1 MPRVKPFKAVRPS
14 RDKVALVSS
23 KSYEAYS
30 PAELGAKLDFN
41 PFTFLHVINPGY
53 KYHQEIEGR
62 ERFKL
67 VHNRYLEFKENG
79 VFISDEKPSFYIY
92 QTTQGG
98 EVFCGIIAA
107 TSVEDYETG
116 LIKKHEGTIESR
128 EILFE
133 NYLKETGFNAE
144 PVLLTY
150 KSNLEIEKII
160 DSIKEHRPEYEFTTT
175 DKIYHQLWLV
185 QEEDKIKTIEQQF
198 LKLNAL
204 YIADGHHRT
213 ASSALLA
220 RNLATEN
227 ENHTGKEPYNFFM
240 SYLIPE
246 TDLKISEFNRFVK
259 DLNGLTKES
268 FLLKLDEHF
277 RVENKGQQFY
287 IPTKKHHFS
296 MYLDGEFY
304 SLYLRKTHYDFHNAI
319 ELLDA
324 QILYDNILNP
334 ILDIKDINKSNRIG
348 YAHTKKDSLSI
359 KTLVDDGTYA
369 VGFGMIPVNIR
380 EMRAVADQH
389 LKMPPKTTYIEPKLR
404 SGLTLYE
411 FQ

>member
-1 MPRVKPFKAVRPS
+1 MPTVKPFKAVRPS

-23 KSYEAYS
+23 KSYEAYTM
-30 PAELGAKLDFN
+30 AELSAKLDFN

-53 KYHQEIEGR
+53 KYQQEIEGKQ
-62 ERFKL
+62 RFKL
-67 VHNRYLEFKENG
+67 VHNRYQEFKENG
-79 VFISDEKPSFYIY
+79 IFISDFKSSFYIY
-92 QTTQGG
+92 QTTQGRDT
-98 EVFCGIIAA
+98 FCGIIAA
-107 TSVEDYETG
+107 TSVEDYEEG
-116 LIKKHEGTIESR
+116 VIKKHEGTIESR
-128 EILFE
+128 EILFQ

-150 KSNLEIEKII
+150 KSNSRIEEIINSVK
-160 DSIKEHRPEYEFTTT
+160 KHRPEYEFTTT
-175 DKIYHQLWLV
+175 DKVYHQLWLV
-185 QEEDKIKTIEQQF
+185 DDKERLDLIEKQF
-198 LKLNAL
+198 SKLDAL

-220 RNLATEN
+220 RNLAIEN
-227 ENHTGKEPYNFFM
+227 SEHTGDEPYNFFM

-246 TDLKISEFNRFVK
+246 SHLKISEFNRFVK
-259 DLNGLTKES
+259 DLNGHTKES

-277 RVENKGQQFY
+277 RVDNKGQHFY
-287 IPTKKHHFS
+287 IPTRKHHFS

-304 SLYLRKTHYDFHNAI
+304 SLYLRKTHYDFHDAI
-319 ELLDA
+319 QNLDA
-324 QILYDNILNP
+324 QILYENILHP
-334 ILDIKDINKSNRIG
+334 ILGINDINRSSRIG

-369 VGFGMIPVNIR
+369 VGFGMIPVNIT
-380 EMRAVADQH
+380 EMKAVADEQ